1 MMRSFLAILVVLLF
15 ILQQVDCKDYY
26 KLLGVK
32 KNASKKEIK
41 KAYRK
46 LALKYHPD
54 KHKEGKKEAA
64 TKKFEEIANAYE
76 VLSDDDK
83 RRVYD
88 QVGEEGMKQGG
99 GDNQYQQQYQQHQQ
113 QNQHQQYHQYQSSGN
128 GGGGFQFHDSDPF
141 ASFFSNMFGGGGGA
155 GGFGAGAGQ
164 GQGHGF
170 GQQQPG
176 GASGAK
182 RGSLFNLRRDG
193 IYPLTTKDFPSKTS
207 KFVWLVLFYN
217 TQSVREEIAQEY
229 IKLAEKLKKSGVKVG
244 AVDCD
249 KYAEKCEEV
258 VGGDD
263 SAHASSLRAAL
274 ITKGEKNVLND
285 SELLNNRNT
294 LNIKR
299 MYDFVKDFTPTYV
312 VNIRKAYQIEKL
324 LSPQS
329 ASSKST
335 ETKGGCGSSGACLF
349 LWTANFE
356 PSLLMK
362 TLSVAN
368 KGIVTVAEVR
378 GGNTELAKLLSV
390 EEFPT
395 VMMVCEGQSQWQSAN
410 HLAYE
415 VYEGDTKDSKAI
427 KEFVSSFADKSKC
440 KSLKSKLRKQNKKNK
455 KSAEEVLRK
464 VIEAGE
470 HGLSELGAK
479 KVSELKAL
487 AANIGITV
495 DKLDSLVE
503 KQDIVRSLLDYWKQ
517 HYS

>member
-1 MMRSFLAILVVLLF
+1 MLLCILH
-15 ILQQVDCKDYY
+15 QVDCKDYY

-32 KNASKKEIK
+32 KNANKKEIK

-113 QNQHQQYHQYQSSGN
+113 QNQHHQYHQYQSSGN

-141 ASFFSNMFGGGGGA
+141 ASFFSNMFGGGDGTGGFGGGA
-155 GGFGAGAGQ
+155 GE
-164 GQGHGF
+164 GHGHVF

-193 IYPLTTKDFPSKTS
+193 VYPLTAKDFPSKTS

-217 TQSVREEIAQEY
+217 SQSGREDIVQEY
-229 IKLAEKLKKSGVKVG
+229 VKLAEKLKKSEVKVG

-258 VGGDD
+258 LGGDI
-263 SAHASSLRAAL
+263 SEHSSSLRAAL
-274 ITKGEKNVLND
+274 ITKGEKNILKD

-294 LNIKR
+294 LSIKR

-312 VNIRKAYQIEKL
+312 VNIRKSFQIEQL
-324 LSPQS
+324 LSP
-329 ASSKST
+329 SKSAD
-335 ETKGGCGSSGACLF
+335 TKGGCGSSGACLF

-378 GGNTELAKLLSV
+378 GGNTELAKLFNV

-395 VMMVCEGQSQWQSAN
+395 IMMVCEGSSQWQSAN
-410 HLAYE
+410 HLAHE
-415 VYEGDTKDSKAI
+415 VYDGDTKDSKAI
-427 KEFVSSFADKSKC
+427 KEFVNSFADKSKC
-440 KSLKSKLRKQNKKNK
+440 KSLKSKLRKQNKKSK

-464 VIEAGE
+464 VVEAGE
-470 HGLSELGAK
+470 QGLAEFGAK

-495 DKLDSLVE
+495 ENLDSLVE
-503 KQDIVRSLLDYWKQ
+503 KQDIVRSLLDYWNQ
-517 HYS
+517 NYS